1 MTEEESFLKELREQL
16 TNLQIG
22 ASKRISDLGY
32 VDETKLKD
40 LGRTP
45 EGQRMVVGTILKM
58 ASLVLET
65 IQNKDASDFES
76 RFKAMDF

>member
-22 ASKRISDLGY
+22 ASKRISDLGP
-32 VDETKLKD
+32 VDEAKLKD

-45 EGQRMVVGTILKM
+45 EGQRMVIGTILKM